1 MNFIFTAKIIG
12 IVLIVLYTI
21 GGLCLMIEDP
31 FGLTP
36 WYGTLLVTICINLIN
51 ALLYFGAK
59 RKNQVCVMTWI
70 VLTILILVSLVYQCI
85 SGYLASETYEYAN
98 YSASGVLF
106 CIILYIPAIFI
117 AWKSKKQMVFEESR
131 KADAQIAAQQA
142 AVEKGLTMRY

>member
-1 MNFIFTAKIIG
+1 MNFIFAAKITG

-21 GGLCLMIEDP
+21 SGLFLMIQDP
-31 FGLTP
+31 FGLMP
-36 WYGTLLVTICINLIN
+36 WYWTLLSTIIINLIN
-51 ALLYFGAK
+51 GLLYFGAK

-70 VLTILILVSLVYQCI
+70 VLSILIIVVLIYHCV
-85 SGYLASETYEYAN
+85 SGYSASETYEYAN
-98 YSASGVLF
+98 YSASGDLL